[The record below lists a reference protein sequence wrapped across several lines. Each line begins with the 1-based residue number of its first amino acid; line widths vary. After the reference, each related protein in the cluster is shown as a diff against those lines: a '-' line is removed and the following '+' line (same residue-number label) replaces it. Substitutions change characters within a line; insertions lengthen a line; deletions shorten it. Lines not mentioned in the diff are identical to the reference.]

1 MYRRGRVGRGNRIII
16 DRVKELKP
24 LYGDCSQEIYRGN
37 LPMAGIRERPS
48 IVKKEKEVV
57 NEGIG
62 AIALPGLE
70 KAPVIPEFNRWNP
83 MKATSVKRCFDEVV
97 QDQTSIPYCNIEPY
111 LNFAQSND
119 TPVRVQPSKRL
130 LLHRNNTNDQVE
142 FFL

>member
-1 MYRRGRVGRGNRIII
+1 
-16 DRVKELKP
+16 
-24 LYGDCSQEIYRGN
+24 
-37 LPMAGIRERPS
+37 MAGIRERPS

-97 QDQTSIPYCNIEPY
+97 QDQTSLPYCNII
-111 LNFAQSND
+111 
-119 TPVRVQPSKRL
+119 
-130 LLHRNNTNDQVE
+130 
-142 FFL
+142 